1 MPMAEGY
8 QPPEG
13 YLTMEGAAERL
24 GVSLVTMRKAVR
36 EAGIETY
43 RDNLNKRVRLVKQ
56 ADVEKLR
63 QPVPEGKAAA

>member
-1 MPMAEGY
+1 MAEGY

-24 GVSLVTMRKAVR
+24 GVSLVTMRRAVR

-43 RDNLNKRVRLVKQ
+43 RDNLNRRVRLVKLD
-56 ADVEKLR
+56 DVEQLR
-63 QPVPEGKAAA
+63 APVPEGKVAA

>member
-1 MPMAEGY
+1 MAEGY
-8 QPPEG
+8 VPPDG
-13 YLTMEGAAERL
+13 YLTMEGAADRL

-43 RDNLNKRVRLVKQ
+43 RDNLNKRVRLVKA
-56 ADVEKLR
+56 ADIETLR